1 MPAIKTKV
9 TVERIGVVPDGNR
22 ATLRVCKDAYLDD
35 YLLHESNSK
44 GQKVPIGLSGEK
56 MEELHEW
63 NDVKIENERLFSFLL
78 KAYMHGK
85 EVIAHLEKREGGS
98 YVVVGVEFC

>member
-22 ATLRVCKDAYLDD
+22 ATLRVCKDVYLDD

-44 GQKVPIGLSGEK
+44 GQKVPIGLSGK
-56 MEELHEW
+56 KVKKLHEW

-85 EVIAHLEKREGGS
+85 EVIVHLEKRGECL
-98 YVVVGVEFC
+98 YVIGVEFC